1 VSGKKLFPGWPSNG
15 HQVIDN
21 CFGFDLQLEQ
31 VDRQSPI
38 VFPST

>member
-21 CFGFDLQLEQ
+21 CFGFDLEQ